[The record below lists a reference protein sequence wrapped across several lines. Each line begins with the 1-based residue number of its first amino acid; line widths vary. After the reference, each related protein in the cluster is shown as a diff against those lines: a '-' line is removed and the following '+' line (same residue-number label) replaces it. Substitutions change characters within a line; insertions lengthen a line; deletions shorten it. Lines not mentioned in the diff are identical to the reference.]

1 MTYKVGSLNSTPA
14 KDLVDRMSADMVA
27 NGWVLVENDYVE
39 GTYTWDVL
47 RSPAGLNSAGNEFFV
62 AIGYLTSGQATMA
75 WTAMKEW
82 NTSTKRAT
90 RYLPN
95 ANSIVPD
102 SLGYNSQGISA
113 LPSTGTTISFRS
125 ITLATGDSYYYSV
138 TIDRIIASTN
148 AIGVG
153 TIRFFWYMGLYDSII
168 PSNIDPLPFTFTGSW
183 YTSAASGV
191 TAGTVGYMLTEPG
204 QTTSDTNNFVG
215 GAAYF
220 GSPSSDSAALVP
232 SWGSAGTLG
241 SGNNFLRYTGQNL
254 ISRVAVNGRT
264 GTSSD
269 IRLAMRGLL
278 KDCYA
283 VYGGAYTV
291 GDIAEWIWSAVTY
304 SAVILPPSGNNGAN
318 NYKPMMGRV

>member
-62 AIGYLTSGQATMA
+62 AIGYLTSGQTTMA

-90 RYLPN
+90 RFLPN
-95 ANSIVPD
+95 TANLVPD
-102 SLGYNSQGISA
+102 SLGYNPQGAVA
-113 LPSTGTTISFRS
+113 LPSTGTQINFRT

-138 TIDRIIASTN
+138 TIDRIIASAN

-168 PSNIDPLPFTFTGSW
+168 PSNIDPMPFTFTGSW
-183 YTSAASGV
+183 YSDTAASVANSVGV
-191 TAGTVGYMLTEPG
+191 MLTEPG
-204 QTTSDTNNFVG
+204 QTVANTYNFVG
-215 GAAYF
+215 GAIYF
-220 GSPSSDSAALVP
+220 SNLSLNSAAYVP
-232 SWGSAGTLG
+232 SWRDTTLVG

-254 ISRVAVNGRT
+254 IARVVVHGRIA
-264 GTSSD
+264 SSSEAK
-269 IRLAMRGLL
+269 LAMRGLL
-278 KDCYA
+278 KDCYVVLGG
-283 VYGGAYTV
+283 VYSS
-291 GDIAEWIWSAVTY
+291 GDIAEWVWGAVTY
-304 SAVILPPSGNNGAN
+304 SAVILPVGSNTAAADL
-318 NYKPMMGRV
+318 KPMMARV